1 MMRACV
7 SYALRSSHPLHRR
20 PTRRSDHRCLH
31 AIAASSDN
39 MHNGRMVFSHQCVPT
54 RDTQIRTKVF
64 VSKYNTSINVN
75 PQEIKDVFLG
85 YGIALGDL
93 RQAGQHILVRDCPFC
108 HPIRGKPDN
117 QFKLNVKIGD
127 GCYQCFR
134 CGEKG
139 NWYDLKMK
147 LGGYEVVTSSGGSA
161 SMGSG
166 GRDTPGNTNYGQ
178 TAVVKLPM
186 PDREVQI
193 GYMRRLF
200 DRTKTP
206 GSQVPAMNPALTYLL
221 DVRKLDEK
229 TLIKYGVGCRSYTFD
244 GAPHDC
250 VSFPWM
256 VKASMI
262 EHHDDPKVV
271 TSSKSTVRGERK
283 GNTGNEDA
291 KNYTEREPF
300 ILRRIKVRSLE
311 NKALQ
316 RLDPPGGGWGF
327 FGYQTIPDNATEVVV
342 TEGEYDAMAVYQ
354 ATGMPAISLPTGCRN
369 LPIELLPLLE
379 RFEKV
384 YLWMDSD
391 GPGQEGAETFAPKIG
406 LKRCHLVQP
415 QTENGEPAP
424 KDANEALIRGMNLK
438 AILDRAAPLRHEFVL
453 NFKDF
458 RSQVLNEIFNP
469 EKYTG
474 VAIKSLPSFTKLIK
488 GFRRG
493 EVTVLAEAG
502 VNTLWGSFEIK
513 NTRLIHKLFQQFG
526 RMPLPTAEDKLRR
539 EKVEALADQFETLP
553 MYFLKFHGGSDIDRV
568 LDAMEYAVYVHDVEH
583 IILDNM
589 QFMITRKPDA
599 KSFDKFDVQDIAIE
613 KFRKFATAKNVHLTL
628 VVHPKKVDD
637 KERLGMSDFYGS
649 AKATQEA
656 DTVLI
661 LQSDGVK
668 KFIEVKKN
676 RFDGTIGS
684 APLYFNSDSGRY
696 TDTEQIGKTEGRSD
710 NVYSQFD

>member
-1 MMRACV
+1 MFT
-7 SYALRSSHPLHRR
+7 HR
-20 PTRRSDHRCLH
+20 
-31 AIAASSDN
+31 N
-39 MHNGRMVFSHQCVPT
+39 VPT
-54 RDTQIRTKVF
+54 RNTQIRTKVF
-64 VSKYNTSINVN
+64 VSKYNSSINVN

-85 YGIALGDL
+85 YGISLVDL
-93 RQAGQHILVRDCPFC
+93 RQTGQHILVRDCPFC
-108 HPIRGKPDN
+108 HPINGKIDN

-139 NWYDLKMK
+139 SWYDLKMK

-166 GRDTPGNTNYGQ
+166 GRNTNGDKNYGQ
-178 TAVVKLPM
+178 APAMKLPM
-186 PDREVQI
+186 PDRDAQK

-200 DRTKTP
+200 DRTKIP
-206 GSQVPAMNPALTYLL
+206 GSKVPTMNPALTYLL

-229 TLIKYGVGCRSYTFD
+229 TLMKYGVGCRSYAFD
-244 GAPHDC
+244 GASHDC

-262 EHHDDPKVV
+262 EHQDDPEVV
-271 TSSKSTVRGERK
+271 VSSKSTLGEKRK
-283 GNTGNEDA
+283 GKTGKEDA
-291 KNYTEREPF
+291 KKCTESEPF
-300 ILRRIKVRSLE
+300 IVRRIKVRSLE

-327 FGYQTIPDNATEVVV
+327 FGYQTIPDDATEVVV

-369 LPIELLPLLE
+369 LPIELLPMLE
-379 RFEKV
+379 RFEKI

-415 QTENGEPAP
+415 QTENGEEAP

-438 AILDRAAPLRHEFVL
+438 AMLDRAAPMRHEFVL

-493 EVTVLAEAG
+493 EVTVLTGPTGSGKTTLLGQISLDMAEAG

-628 VVHPKKVDD
+628 VVHPKKVDE
-637 KERLGMSDFYGS
+637 KERLGMADFYGS

-661 LQSDGVK
+661 LQSDGAK

-684 APLYFNSDSGRY
+684 APLYFHSESGRY
-696 TDTEQIGKTEGRSD
+696 TDTEQIGKSDGRSS